1 MSLVGQAS
9 VSMKLMHMSSK
20 HVIHPILS
28 FLDSQ
33 VAVYKEKEILSEIKI
48 TLIVKPETVF
58 LYSRL

>member
-1 MSLVGQAS
+1 
-9 VSMKLMHMSSK
+9 MKLTHMSSK

-28 FLDSQ
+28 FLDSL
-33 VAVYKEKEILSEIKI
+33 VAVYREKEILSEIKI